1 MKHVMRRLARTPLF
15 SLAALLT
22 LGTGIG
28 AYTAIFSV
36 IDAVVLKPLP
46 YPHPEELVSVVHSA
60 GGLNIRELPMSPA
73 CYFLYRSEGRSF
85 RDLALW
91 NAGTV
96 NVTGLGEPEQV
107 NALNV
112 TGGMLNILGVQPV
125 LGRGFAAGDDT
136 PGNPEVALLTHG
148 YWQRRFG
155 GDPSVVGRL
164 ITVDASQREVI
175 GVLPQRFR
183 FLGRQTD
190 LVIPFQFDPAKVR
203 LGNFSYGSIA
213 RLKEGVTIDAASQD
227 VARMIPLLYERY
239 PPPDGSS
246 VRMFAETRMAPSLRP
261 LKQDVV
267 GNAGSFLWVLMGA
280 IGAVLLIACANVANL
295 MLVRVEARQQEFAI
309 RTALGAGWRRICGG
323 MLVESVTLAAAGG
336 LLGLAFA
343 NAALRVL
350 VAIAPANL
358 PRIEEISIDPAA
370 MLFAALTSLACGLLF
385 GLVPALRYRSPE
397 IANAMR
403 LGARTL
409 GFSRERRNMRN
420 TLVVVQ
426 VALAMVLLAAAGLM
440 IRTFQALRGVQPG
453 FSGPDEILTLALTI
467 PSAQVPDDERVVRME
482 QEILNRIA
490 AVPGIVSASFASR
503 VPMDGNSTYDSLFV
517 EDQPETARRLA
528 PPTQMKFAAPG
539 FFRTMGNRLLA
550 GRDYTWD
557 DIYGGR
563 PVAIVTENL
572 ARRYWG
578 NPGAALGKRVR
589 ESLASPWREVIGVVG
604 SEHDKGVDQPAPATV
619 YWPALVH
626 EYWGRKAFARRTV
639 TFVVRS
645 PRAGSQAFVS
655 DIRRAVWSVD
665 SDLPVAGV
673 RTMREIYSGSMTR
686 TTFVLVL
693 LAIAGA
699 MAVLIGVIG
708 IYSVIAYS
716 VSQRTREIGI
726 RMAAGAG
733 RGALIGMYAGRGVR
747 LALAGVAVGLVAA
760 SALTRGMASLLFGVA
775 ALDPLTYAVVAG
787 VLLMAAGAASYF
799 PARRAS
805 GIDPVAA
812 LRAD

>member
-1 MKHVMRRLARTPLF
+1 MRRLARTPLF

-22 LGTGIG
+22 LGIGIG

-36 IDAVVLKPLP
+36 VDAILLKPLP
-46 YPHPEELVSVVHSA
+46 YPHPDELVSVVHSA

-85 RDLALW
+85 RDIALW
-91 NAGTV
+91 SAGTV

-107 NALNV
+107 NALDV
-112 TGGMLNILGVQPV
+112 TGGMLNVLGVQPA
-125 LGRGFAAGDDT
+125 LGRGFTAGDDT
-136 PGNPEVALLTHG
+136 PGNPEVAMLSHG

-155 GDPSVVGRL
+155 GDPRVVGRL
-164 ITVDASQREVI
+164 IMVDATQREVI
-175 GVLPQRFR
+175 GVLPESFR
-183 FLGRQTD
+183 FLGRQAG
-190 LVIPFQFDPAKVR
+190 LVIPFQFDPAKAK
-203 LGNFSYGSIA
+203 LGNFSYGSVA

-227 VARMIPLLYERY
+227 IARMIPLLYERY

-246 VRMFAETRMAPSLRP
+246 VRMFVETRMTPALRP

-267 GNAGSFLWVLMGA
+267 GNSGAVLWVLMGA
-280 IGAVLLIACANVANL
+280 IGIVLLIACANVANL
-295 MLVRVEARQQEFAI
+295 MLVRMEARQQEFAI
-309 RTALGAGWRRICGG
+309 RTALGAGWRRIC
-323 MLVESVTLAAAGG
+323 LDLLIESVTIASAGG
-336 LLGLAFA
+336 LLGLALA

-350 VAIAPANL
+350 VTIAPANL
-358 PRIEEISIDPAA
+358 PRLDEISIDPAA
-370 MLFAALTSLACGLLF
+370 MLFAAGTSLGCGLLF
-385 GLVPALRYRSPE
+385 GLVPAMRYRNPE
-397 IANAMR
+397 MANAIR

-409 GFSRERRNMRN
+409 GLSRERWHTRNA
-420 TLVVVQ
+420 LVVLQ

-453 FSGPDEILTLALTI
+453 FSGPEEILTLALTI
-467 PSAQVPDDERVVRME
+467 PSAQVPADERVVRMQ
-482 QEILNRIA
+482 QEILDRISG
-490 AVPGIVSASFASR
+490 VPGVVSASFASR

-517 EDQPETARRLA
+517 EDQPVTARRLA

-557 DIYGGR
+557 DIYGGH
-563 PVAIVTENL
+563 PVAIVTGNL
-572 ARRYWG
+572 ARQYWG
-578 NPGAALGKRVR
+578 NPGAALGRRVR

-604 SEHDKGVDQPAPATV
+604 IEHDKGVDQPAPTTV

-626 EYWGRKAFARRTV
+626 EYWGRKAFARRTA

-645 PRAGSQAFVS
+645 QRTGSQAFAS

-665 SDLPVAGV
+665 SNLPVTGV
-673 RTMREIYSGSMTR
+673 RTMGEIYSSSMTR

-699 MAVLIGVIG
+699 MAFLIGVIG

-733 RGALIGMYAGRGVR
+733 RGALTRMYAGRGVK
-747 LALAGVAVGLVAA
+747 LALAGVAAGLLAA

-787 VLLMAAGAASYF
+787 VLVIAAGAASYF